1 MPPPQISPFL
11 RDCIVHDDAGDS
23 GINAD
28 ALTRK
33 GRAFPGLRMTGPAA
47 VDSTRRHTEKW
58 AQASSKQAALPLEGE
73 FALPSPAEG
82 LVMGPTTANPSP
94 NATRPR
100 AKGRSKRVSSTT
112 S

>member
-47 VDSTRRHTEKW
+47 VDYILNSS
-58 AQASSKQAALPLEGE
+58 AQT
-73 FALPSPAEG
+73 PAD
-82 LVMGPTTANPSP
+82 
-94 NATRPR
+94 PR
-100 AKGRSKRVSSTT
+100 
-112 S
+112 